1 MSNRSQLPPDTQRSS
16 SSQSANQSSIKKL
29 HHVTT
34 RRTSPEDEQRQDREV
49 LENTNIA
56 VIRLAVQ
63 LGLRKFNVEL
73 AIPLLGKIAETA
85 NPPLL
90 PDLKNADHVR
100 KCIVENDELFDLL
113 GECLQKE
120 SFSEIR
126 SLEMFQ
132 PFVEAK
138 YVSDPLQA
146 FELYTRD
153 FFERFLTA
161 HQDNKAYY
169 GLYLSIVQSS
179 GTGKSRLISE
189 VLFILLNKVITCF
202 YVMSSSEKNDVF
214 VVHMTLRDITDKG
227 FPPRDDIPANLLS
240 AENAKDSMQYESRC
254 SAFFTSVFKTLEST
268 IHDICTTKCD
278 DHGRITFSQCVGA
291 WQKEFGSFAPR
302 RREFFAKIYNTLEM
316 RNLSLS
322 DNCESVGPGSGPE
335 PAKDAGLAFSGKEVM
350 TGCLQ
355 GLLPNA
361 TPGATDPEMKVV
373 LGFDEAAILRDEKG
387 SQDKKYITADIIC
400 RAISIYSNADRYPIW
415 AVFAS
420 TNSRIAD
427 FAAPSKIHPS
437 LRVSV
442 GGELLF
448 RPFTELGFDQSAPKF
463 SLDSDSWPV
472 LNDVNHIS
480 GFGRPLWSTTNACAP
495 ISELVAVA
503 KRKLMLAHNFDK
515 TEAACSLALVSQRF
529 ALDVV
534 FGHPETVE
542 LLLLFAKD
550 HYLSRS
556 CTGMRFTDTP
566 KVEDGHLRYCS
577 AIPVNE
583 WLTRL
588 FGERAWPTDVEQNLR
603 ARQTFNDYEVNF
615 SHWISMQKPIAP
627 FDGSVRMRDQADVSY
642 IQRTNT
648 EIDLENGL
656 PWISISMDLGLEAA
670 MRGVLHRDIP
680 PPLGAPKL
688 DRLPSQ
694 AQFARTS
701 GTKFIR
707 WDGR

>member
-90 PDLKNADHVR
+90 PDLKNADYVR

-240 AENAKDSMQYESRC
+240 AENARVVAAHFSRQF
-254 SAFFTSVFKTLEST
+254 SKHWRVQST
-268 IHDICTTKCD
+268 IFAQQNVM
-278 DHGRITFSQCVGA
+278 ITVESP
-291 WQKEFGSFAPR
+291 SH
-302 RREFFAKIYNTLEM
+302 N
-316 RNLSLS
+316 
-322 DNCESVGPGSGPE
+322 NCESVGPGSGPE

-350 TGCLQ
+350 TGAYKSLVNVIK

-588 FGERAWPTDVEQNLR
+588 FGEKERGRQTWSKISG